1 MSEHTGSS
9 GGNSSAQAAAPAAQ
23 QAIDVTKLAE
33 KVYQLMQAD
42 ARLAH
47 ARGQAR
53 GPRR

>member
-1 MSEHTGSS
+1 MSEHSSSS
-9 GGNSSAQAAAPAAQ
+9 GGSGSAQATVPAVQ

-42 ARLAH
+42 ARLAR